1 MRLLLDAWVPEGS
14 SLRLVAKCSHNK
26 LFFFFLKQP
35 REDYWAVREY
45 EILRSSLCIYS
56 ECILFVCTLLIA
68 LLNQLDCSVGVEPD
82 PE

>member
-1 MRLLLDAWVPEGS
+1 MLGFQRAVVCV
-14 SLRLVAKCSHNK
+14 SLQSVLTINI
-26 LFFFFLKQP
+26 FFFKQP
-35 REDYWAVREY
+35 REDYWAVSRQKG
-45 EILRSSLCIYS
+45 IRNLRSSLCIYS